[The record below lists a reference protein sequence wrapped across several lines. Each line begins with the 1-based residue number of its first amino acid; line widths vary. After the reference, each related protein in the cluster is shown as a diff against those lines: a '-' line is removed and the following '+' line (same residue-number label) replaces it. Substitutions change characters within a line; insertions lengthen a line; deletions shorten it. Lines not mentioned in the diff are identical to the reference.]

1 MNEIV
6 HLLNPWW
13 RGEAFETGIPRPKYI
28 TPIQNSLSHKKTV
41 LLVGSRRVGKTTL
54 LHQTIKL
61 LLRVVQPKHILYLLL
76 DHPQISQLTILEL
89 VTQFRSHF
97 ALHRSTKVY
106 LFLDEVQY
114 VRRWEQEVKALGDTE
129 NVQIFLSGS
138 ASSEL
143 LAKKSFLTGR
153 VKTYTMHPLDFTEFL
168 QFKKA
173 TIKKTESYKY
183 TKYCEEYLKLGGY
196 PEYVLSEDPSYFSEL
211 VNDVLYKD
219 IIRMY
224 DLKNADVLRDLLL
237 LLADRTGQ
245 QATYTKLSHILNVKN
260 DTVKEYIYYL
270 KNTFLID
277 ELPRYATSRA
287 KRIYAAKK
295 FYVTDNGML
304 YHLLGNVSRGAAFER
319 TAYRALKD
327 SARSVSFYYENQQE
341 LDFVV
346 ERGFGL
352 ELWEAK
358 YSLKQ
363 NDDNTTKKYRA
374 IASELNI
381 KTVTVVTMETQ
392 KPYTSEGIQIQFL
405 PLWQLL
411 LMQNEKNNDFAI
423 KLTCT

>member
-1 MNEIV
+1 MNEII

-28 TPIQNSLSHKKTV
+28 TPIQNSLSHKKTI

-54 LHQTIKL
+54 LRQTIKL
-61 LLRVVQPKHILYLLL
+61 LLRDVPPTHILYLLL
-76 DHPQISQLTILEL
+76 DHPQVSQSTILEL
-89 VTQFRSHF
+89 VMQFRKTF
-97 ALHRSTKVY
+97 ALDRSEKLF

-114 VRRWEQEVKALGDTE
+114 VKRWEQEVKALGDTE

-153 VKTYTMHPLDFTEFL
+153 VKTYTMYPLDFTEFL
-168 QFKKA
+168 EFKKA
-173 TIKKTESYKY
+173 TIKETEIYKY
-183 TKYCEEYLKLGGY
+183 TKYCEEYLSLGGY
-196 PEYVLSEDPSYFSEL
+196 PEYVLSKDPSYFSDL
-211 VNDVLYKD
+211 VSDVLYKD

-224 DLKNADVLRDLLL
+224 DLKNPDVLKDLLL

-270 KNTFLID
+270 KNTFLVS
-277 ELPRYATSRA
+277 ELPRYASSRA

-295 FYVTDNGML
+295 FYITDNGIL
-304 YHLLGNVSRGAAFER
+304 YHLLGNISYSAAFEQTVYR
-319 TAYRALKD
+319 TLKD
-327 SARSVSFYYENQQE
+327 MSKSVSFYYENQKE

-346 ERGFGL
+346 DRGHGP

-358 YSLKQ
+358 YAMKQ
-363 NDDNTTKKYRA
+363 TDEDSIKKYKA

-381 KTVTVVTMETQ
+381 KTLTIVTMDVQ
-392 KPYTSEGIQIQFL
+392 KLHTPEDALIRFL

-411 LMQNEKNNDFAI
+411 LMQNEK
-423 KLTCT
+423 K

>member
-28 TPIQNSLSHKKTV
+28 TPLQSSLSHKKTV

-54 LHQTIKL
+54 LRQMIKL
-61 LLRVVQPKHILYLLL
+61 LLHTIPPKHILYLLL
-76 DHPQISQLTILEL
+76 DHPQVSQSTIFEL
-89 VTQFRSHF
+89 IAQFRNHF
-97 ALHRSTKVY
+97 ALDRSTKLY

-114 VRRWEQEVKALGDTE
+114 MKRWEQEVKALGETE

-153 VKTYTMHPLDFTEFL
+153 VKTYTMQPLDFAEFL
-168 QFKKA
+168 EFRKA
-173 TIKKTESYKY
+173 TIKETESYKY
-183 TKYCEEYLKLGGY
+183 TKYCEEYLRIGGY
-196 PEYVLSEDPSYFSEL
+196 PEYVLSEDPSYFSDL

-224 DLKNADVLRDLLL
+224 DLKNPDVLKDLLL

-295 FYVTDNGML
+295 FYIADNGML
-304 YHLLGNVSRGAAFER
+304 YHLLGTLSHGAAFER
-319 TAYRALKD
+319 TVYRALRD
-327 SARSVSFYYENQQE
+327 MSTSVSFYYENQQE
-341 LDFVV
+341 LDFVI
-346 ERGFGL
+346 ERGHGP

-363 NDDNTTKKYRA
+363 NSDTTIKNYRT
-374 IASELNI
+374 IASELHI
-381 KTVTVVTMETQ
+381 KTITIVTMDMQ
-392 KPYTSEGIQIQFL
+392 KPYISEGVSVRFL

-411 LMQNEKNNDFAI
+411 LMQNEK
-423 KLTCT
+423 K

>member
-13 RGEAFETGIPRPKYI
+13 RGEAFEIGIPRPKYI
-28 TPIQNSLSHKKTV
+28 TPIQNSLSHKKTM

-54 LHQTIKL
+54 LRQTIKL
-61 LLRVVQPKHILYLLL
+61 LLNTIPPKHILYLLL
-76 DHPQISQLTILEL
+76 DHPQVSQSMIFEL
-89 VTQFRSHF
+89 IAQFRNHF
-97 ALHRSTKVY
+97 SLDRSTKLY

-114 VRRWEQEVKALGDTE
+114 MKHWEQEVKALCDTE

-138 ASSEL
+138 ASAEL

-153 VKTYTMHPLDFTEFL
+153 VKTYTMQPLDFAEFL
-168 QFKKA
+168 QFKK
-173 TIKKTESYKY
+173 TIIKETERYKY
-183 TKYCEEYLKLGGY
+183 TKYCEEYLRTGGY
-196 PEYVLSEDPSYFSEL
+196 PEYVLSEDPSYFSDL

-224 DLKNADVLRDLLL
+224 DLKNPDVLRDLLL

-245 QATYTKLSHILNVKN
+245 QATFTKLSHILNVKN

-270 KNTFLID
+270 KNTFIID

-295 FYVTDNGML
+295 FYITDNGML
-304 YHLLGNVSRGAAFER
+304 YHLLGTFSHSAAFER
-319 TAYRALKD
+319 TVYRALKD
-327 SARSVSFYYENQQE
+327 TAKSVSFYYENQQE

-346 ERGFGL
+346 ERGHGP

-358 YSLKQ
+358 YSLK
-363 NDDNTTKKYRA
+363 NTGDDTMRGYIDVALK
-374 IASELNI
+374 LNI
-381 KTVTVVTMETQ
+381 KTVTIVTMETQ
-392 KPYTSEGIQIQFL
+392 KTYASEDVQIRFL

-411 LMQNEKNNDFAI
+411 LAKNEK
-423 KLTCT
+423 K

>member
-1 MNEIV
+1 MNEII

-28 TPIQNSLSHKKTV
+28 TPIQNSLSHKKTI

-61 LLRVVQPKHILYLLL
+61 LLRDVPPTHILYLLL
-76 DHPQISQLTILEL
+76 DHPQVSQSTILEL
-89 VTQFRSHF
+89 VTQFRKYF
-97 ALHRSTKVY
+97 ALDRSEKLF
-106 LFLDEVQY
+106 LFLDEIQY
-114 VRRWEQEVKALGDTE
+114 VKRWEQEVKALGDTE

-153 VKTYTMHPLDFTEFL
+153 VKTYMMHPLDFTEFL
-168 QFKKA
+168 EFKKA
-173 TIKKTESYKY
+173 TIKESEIYKY
-183 TKYCEEYLKLGGY
+183 TKYCEEYLSLGGY
-196 PEYVLSEDPSYFSEL
+196 PEYVLSKDPSYFSDL
-211 VNDVLYKD
+211 VSDVLYKD

-224 DLKNADVLRDLLL
+224 DLKNPDVLKDLLL

-260 DTVKEYIYYL
+260 DTIKEYIYYL
-270 KNTFLID
+270 KNTFLVS

-295 FYVTDNGML
+295 FYITDNGIL
-304 YHLLGNVSRGAAFER
+304 YHLLGNISYGAAFEQTVYR
-319 TAYRALKD
+319 TLKD
-327 SARSVSFYYENQQE
+327 MSKSVSFYYENQKE

-346 ERGFGL
+346 DFGHGP

-358 YSLKQ
+358 YAIKQ
-363 NDDNTTKKYRA
+363 TDEDSIKKYKT

-381 KTVTVVTMETQ
+381 KTLTIVTMDVQ
-392 KPYTSEGIQIQFL
+392 KLPTPEDDLIRFL

-411 LMQNEKNNDFAI
+411 LLQNEK
-423 KLTCT
+423 K